1 MLNKLASK
9 SHIFFTKSA
18 ACSKHKRAES
28 DPIHSSMNQEHSQQ
42 DPQNFFNEERVSDRQ
57 HPELILGA
65 EHVTHSWVLFSNGKM
80 LFEIH
85 LCLLVLPE
93 NCALTHFLK
102 INILDLME
110 RSVLSL
116 PVPKNSNYALLSY

>member
-1 MLNKLASK
+1 
-9 SHIFFTKSA
+9 
-18 ACSKHKRAES
+18 
-28 DPIHSSMNQEHSQQ
+28 MNQEHSQQ
-42 DPQNFFNEERVSDRQ
+42 DPQNFFNEERVSDRL
-57 HPELILGA
+57 HPGLIPGV
-65 EHVTHSWVLFSNGKM
+65 EHVTHSWVLFFNGKR

-85 LCLLVLPE
+85 LSLLVLPE

>member
-1 MLNKLASK
+1 MNKLASK
-9 SHIFFTKSA
+9 SCVFFTKSA
-18 ACSKHKRAES
+18 ACSKRKRPES
-28 DPIHSSMNQEHSQQ
+28 DPIHRSMNQEHSRQ
-42 DPQNFFNEERVSDRQ
+42 DPQNFFNEERVSDRP
-57 HPELILGA
+57 HPGLILGA
-65 EHVTHSWVLFSNGKM
+65 EHVTHSWVLFFNGKR